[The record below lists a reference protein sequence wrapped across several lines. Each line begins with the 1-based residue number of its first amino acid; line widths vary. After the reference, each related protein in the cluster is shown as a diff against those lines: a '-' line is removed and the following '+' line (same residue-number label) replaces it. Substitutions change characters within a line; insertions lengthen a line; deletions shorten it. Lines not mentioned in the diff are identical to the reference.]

1 MKLTENNFVITD
13 KLIEQIRE
21 VVKTRLP
28 VCKKPPITKVFRE
41 EYLSNKLRKEFY
53 KTRDNIKDFDVKF
66 KSLLDIIP
74 FELPAL
80 TFYDKLKIYKLFDP
94 EYEVWSAVLWI
105 PGKSGHMST
114 EKSPTV
120 TVYGHFRYSIST
132 SGKIH
137 THINRNLVNSKMS
150 PCPNINGYLSVGLDY
165 QPRRVHRIVLS
176 TFGSDIDYKG
186 LNKNTL
192 TVNHKTPDLNNNDLF
207 NLEWMTHMENIM
219 DMSLNDRCEHSSQP
233 IKGTI
238 LIDLGLP
245 IGTEFYLRRRSDIR
259 TCGLTL
265 KTFGTRILINPV
277 HFGIK
282 WEDVTK
288 EEISD
293 KSLGIP
299 PEVTNWIK
307 FRRESNGTPVEI
319 TVLENIEN
327 YKAGTVFYLR
337 DRIKLKN
344 YSGSKYLIGSAL
356 IDGLIY
362 KKCRWKYLPK
372 AINYKYDENETL
384 LFLDKALGGKRV
396 WGN

>member
-1 MKLTENNFVITD
+1 MELTETNFVITD
-13 KLIEQIRE
+13 RLIEQIRE

-41 EYLSNKLRKEFY
+41 EYLNSKLRKEFY
-53 KTRDNIKDFDVKF
+53 KTRDNIKDFNVKF
-66 KSLLDIIP
+66 KRLLNLIP
-74 FELPAL
+74 FELPVL
-80 TFYDKLKIYKLFDP
+80 TFYDKLKIYKLLDP

-105 PGKSGHMST
+105 PGKQGSAVPSSCHKLT
-114 EKSPTV
+114 IVCNFK
-120 TVYGHFRYSIST
+120 YSVST
-132 SGKIH
+132 SGKMYIH
-137 THINRNLVNSKMS
+137 TVRGGKNPEIKVNPNNR
-150 PCPNINGYLSVGLDY
+150 GYIRIGVDG
-165 QPRRVHRIVLS
+165 QPRMKHRIVLS

-192 TVNHKTPDLNNNDLF
+192 TVNHKVPDLNNNDLF

-259 TCGLTL
+259 ICGISL
-265 KTFGTRILINPV
+265 KSFGSRILINPV